1 MFDRDK
7 WKEIWSTITRN
18 RTRSILTAFGVSWGV
33 FMFIV
38 LVGFGN
44 GFKREMSSALDGF
57 ASNTIALFANPTGEP
72 YKGHR
77 NGRFWMMN
85 LKDIDIIRH
94 KVPQVAYISPWGSSY
109 MPVVRGNMSEECDL
123 VSVMTDYFRLFTPK
137 ILQGRVLNDLDMA
150 ESRRVCVIGSEIY
163 ERFFQAG
170 EEPIGQTIRIGAGGM
185 SFQVIGV
192 VEATSMIQLG
202 GDMKSSVFI
211 PYTTLQ
217 RADDIGDRFFCMALC
232 AQPGLKVSAIEQQVT
247 DIIKENHDISPTDT
261 KALWTF
267 NAEEQL
273 AMMDGVFGGVNLLLW
288 VIGLGAL
295 FSGVIGISNIMLVTV
310 RERMREIG
318 VRRAIGAGP
327 RTIVAQIMSES
338 LVLTTLAGMAGFVV
352 GSLLLIGIRA
362 VTETGATSDGISIYP
377 YISFDLA
384 LGAVAILVV
393 SALLAGL
400 MPAWKA
406 LRIKAIDAIRDE

>member
-1 MFDRDK
+1 
-7 WKEIWSTITRN
+7 
-18 RTRSILTAFGVSWGV
+18 
-33 FMFIV
+33 
-38 LVGFGN
+38 
-44 GFKREMSSALDGF
+44 
-57 ASNTIALFANPTGEP
+57 
-72 YKGHR
+72 
-77 NGRFWMMN
+77 
-85 LKDIDIIRH
+85 
-94 KVPQVAYISPWGSSY
+94 
-109 MPVVRGNMSEECDL
+109 MSEECDL